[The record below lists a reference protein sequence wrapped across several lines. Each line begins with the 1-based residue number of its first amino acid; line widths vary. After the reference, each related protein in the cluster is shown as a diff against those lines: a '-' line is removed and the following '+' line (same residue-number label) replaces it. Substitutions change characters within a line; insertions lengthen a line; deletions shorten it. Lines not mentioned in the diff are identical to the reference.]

1 MKTLA
6 ITLLLGGLAF
16 QATASADDAVMT
28 AHIAADGQIVK
39 QSGKWVESVTLQSQ
53 PDYFSQY
60 KLKLDPAQWQQA
72 PGFCV
77 ASPIDLSTETRL
89 MHGQAKVVGAPTTTN
104 VTVNTQLVDLKGPSG
119 NNDMEFMLM
128 CSR

>member
-1 MKTLA
+1 
-6 ITLLLGGLAF
+6 
-16 QATASADDAVMT
+16 
-28 AHIAADGQIVK
+28 
-39 QSGKWVESVTLQSQ
+39 
-53 PDYFSQY
+53 
-60 KLKLDPAQWQQA
+60 
-72 PGFCV
+72 
-77 ASPIDLSTETRL
+77 